1 MHNIAKLKQDHRV
14 AKKRGGRGREL
25 TIKILSK
32 LPGRDQLVFNI
43 FFGLSFW
50 KKPMQKTLEEI
61 YSIFLIFHGNG
72 VGCSFKNRS
81 FKNLQ
86 WLPHQKCQVMRD
98 GMRGILKQVR
108 LGQVRKSIKSSII
121 RPSLLFM
128 SIFQNSEKNRQINS
142 HPGGVR

>member
-50 KKPMQKTLEEI
+50 KKPM
-61 YSIFLIFHGNG
+61 
-72 VGCSFKNRS
+72 
-81 FKNLQ
+81 
-86 WLPHQKCQVMRD
+86 
-98 GMRGILKQVR
+98 
-108 LGQVRKSIKSSII
+108 
-121 RPSLLFM
+121 
-128 SIFQNSEKNRQINS
+128 
-142 HPGGVR
+142 